1 MMKIIIALVV
11 AAALAFAAWWGFG
24 RLQQDIHYDLTSA
37 DLQTK
42 VAAKFPLK
50 KCMFACVEFYDPRVD
65 LVANTDRI
73 QIATPM
79 RASLGPIELPG
90 KVTFTARLKYDT
102 ANASVFLA
110 DIDIPEAEL
119 TGVPKETTDLVRQHG
134 PLIATAALSK
144 TPIFKLSDAGKIGD
158 IAKRGL
164 TDIKVVDGKVRLTFR
179 VLQ

>member
-1 MMKIIIALVV
+1 MKFLIVLIV
-11 AAALAFAAWWGFG
+11 AAGLAFAAWWGYG
-24 RLQQDIHYDLTSA
+24 RLQQDIHYDLTAA

-50 KCMFACVEFYDPRVD
+50 KCMFACMEFYDPKID
-65 LVANTDRI
+65 LVANTDRV

-90 KVTFTARLKYDT
+90 KVTFSARLKYD
-102 ANASVFLA
+102 AASASVFLA
-110 DIDIPEAEL
+110 DIAIPDAEL
-119 TGVPKETTDLVRQHG
+119 AGVPKEMTDLVRQHG
-134 PLIATAALSK
+134 PVIASAALSQ

-164 TDIKVVDGKVRLTFR
+164 TGIDVVDGKVRLTFR
-179 VLQ
+179 LLQ